1 MINEDE
7 VEQAWLADGFGFG
20 VWEDPPGQRWD
31 DFKHIVDERM
41 MLVSGELALEL
52 NGQTVDLKPG
62 ELFTVPA
69 GTVHSVVNTGNVAN
83 RWLYGY
89 GRLQQRQGNT
99 D

>member
-1 MINEDE
+1 MVDE
-7 VEQAWLADGFGFG
+7 NDVERAWLADGFGFG
-20 VWEDPPGQRWD
+20 VWEDPPGQRWE

-41 MLVSGELALEL
+41 MLVSGELEL
-52 NGQTVDLKPG
+52 TMDGEVFRLRRG

-69 GTVHSVVNTGNVAN
+69 GTVHTVVNNGSQVN

-89 GRLQQRQGNT
+89 GRIQDRLH